1 MGTIIFA
8 IATLFGDFVMWNRLL
23 LVLLALCLTLMA
35 GCRAF
40 NKEITKT
47 MYQKKP
53 KTLESHSSGGKKY
66 TLTNS
71 QMREIDFA
79 GSVRVEDVNVSY
91 QQGLDAQADCIANKT
106 SELLSKVRERAGVQ
120 ISFEAKIYLLRVDEI
135 PQNFNINVVSD
146 ANEFGLPLF
155 AEVGNESCE
164 TIIST
169 NCSYPTLVTHELV
182 ECALIFPKEGG
193 RVLIDLRWKRFIF
206 SGIYRNYTRWFREGL
221 GNYAGYLAYD
231 MLSEDANF
239 AASQIP
245 PARIPFI
252 FGHPFSSLSRVG
264 KKLFSWHQY
273 SSNKIDRDY
282 YNAAL
287 GLFLLIRNR
296 FGEEAIREIMR
307 EIKNRSYLDGVDLI
321 KLTNQTLGTDIR
333 ELAENFQFPQT
344 GLKIKPLT
352 PATTLNEGL
361 DVTEGLFVTAV
372 EPNSLADDAG
382 IKKKDVILRIN
393 DRSIKSYLDF
403 ELAVFE
409 RMQQNIEAL
418 IWRKEHGQIMAD
430 LQLTIEN

>member
-1 MGTIIFA
+1 
-8 IATLFGDFVMWNRLL
+8 MWNRLL
-23 LVLLALCLTLMA
+23 LALLALCLTLMA
-35 GCRAF
+35 GCRTF

-53 KTLESHSSGGKKY
+53 KTLESHSSGSKKY

-71 QMREIDFA
+71 QLREIDFA
-79 GSVRVEDVNVSY
+79 GSARVEDVNVSY
-91 QQGLDAQADCIANKT
+91 QRGLDTQADCIAHKT
-106 SELLSKVRERAGVQ
+106 SELLSKVEERTGVQ
-120 ISFEAKIYLLRVDEI
+120 ISFEAKIYLLRLDEI

-146 ANEFGLPLF
+146 ANEFCLPLF
-155 AEVGNESCE
+155 VEVGNESCE

-169 NCSYPTLVTHELV
+169 NWSYPTLLTHELV
-182 ECALIFPKEGG
+182 ECSLIFPKEGG
-193 RVLIDLRWKRFIF
+193 RVLTDLRWKRFIF

-231 MLSEDANF
+231 MVSEDANF
-239 AASQIP
+239 AASQIR
-245 PARIPFI
+245 PACIPFI
-252 FGHPFSSLSRVG
+252 FGRPFSSLSRTG

-273 SSNKIDRDY
+273 SSNKLDHDH

-287 GLFLLIRNR
+287 GLFLLIGDQ

-321 KLTNQTLGTDIR
+321 ELTNQTLGTDIR
-333 ELAENFQFPQT
+333 ELVENFQFPQT

-361 DVTEGLFVTAV
+361 DVTKGLFVTGV
-372 EPNSLADDAG
+372 EPNSPADDAG
-382 IKKKDVILRIN
+382 IKKEDVILKIN

-403 ELAVFE
+403 ELAIFE
-409 RMQQNIEAL
+409 RMPQQNIEAL
-418 IWRKEHGQIMAD
+418 IWRKEQGQIMAE
-430 LQLTIEN
+430 LQLTNEN